1 MIGRILAGA
10 ILGAG
15 VLVCPVLVSAQQSAA
30 ASVRIVVAP
39 VDRVGFEPVQQPGA
53 YLAAGEEQRASGGP
67 SLEDAGLPMPSPS
80 PEAGVVVLSAAMR
93 QRGTD
98 TPGSVCPRVP
108 TRPGFPP
115 PVLTVTR
122 ERVAVPAGEAA
133 SLVPE
138 VRRSGG
144 AEPVSGPYLHS
155 VQTVEV
161 VTCTLIAP

>member
-15 VLVCPVLVSAQQSAA
+15 VLVCPALASAQQSAA

-39 VDRVGFEPVQQPGA
+39 VDRVGFEPEQQPGTN
-53 YLAAGEEQRASGGP
+53 LAAGQEQRASGGP
-67 SLEDAGLPMPSPS
+67 SLEDAGVPMPSPS
-80 PEAGVVVLSAAMR
+80 LEAGVVVLSAAMR

-98 TPGSVCPRVP
+98 TPGSVCPRV
-108 TRPGFPP
+108 TARPGFPP

-138 VRRSGG
+138 VRRSAG
-144 AEPVSGPYLHS
+144 AEPVSAPSVRSGGP
-155 VQTVEV
+155 VEV